1 MAFIPLEH
9 VRLSK
14 DTETFRDKQISEDKW
29 QGLQRAM

>member
-14 DTETFRDKQISEDKW
+14 DTETFPDKQISEDKW